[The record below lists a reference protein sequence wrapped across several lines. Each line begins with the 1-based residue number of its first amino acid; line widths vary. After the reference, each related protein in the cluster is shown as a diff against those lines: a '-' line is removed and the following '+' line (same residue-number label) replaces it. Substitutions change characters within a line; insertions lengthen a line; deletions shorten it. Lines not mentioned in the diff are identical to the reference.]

1 MFKSWL
7 DDYAVKNRFLDAGVI
22 IRFLWC
28 DWLEKLLKIIK
39 NANISLVMYN
49 IAEAVEGLVNFID
62 VLSELLKNKNK
73 KNQD

>member
-7 DDYAVKNRFLDAGVI
+7 DDYTVKNRFLDAAVI

-39 NANISLVMYN
+39 NAKILLVMCD
-49 IAEAVEGLVNFID
+49 IAPTVEGLVNFIG
-62 VLSELLKNKNK
+62 VLSELLK
-73 KNQD
+73 